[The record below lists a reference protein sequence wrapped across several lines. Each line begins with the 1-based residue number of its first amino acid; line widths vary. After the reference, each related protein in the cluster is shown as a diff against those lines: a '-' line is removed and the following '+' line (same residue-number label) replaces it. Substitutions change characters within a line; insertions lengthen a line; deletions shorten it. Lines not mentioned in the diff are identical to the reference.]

1 LNRKDARTR
10 GRLIVMDLEKTGRE
24 IVLAAVRVHS
34 ALGPGLLESSYQIC
48 LAHELNEAGNDVVCE
63 LTLPVIY
70 RGLTLDAGYKID
82 MFINGCVIV
91 ENKAVEKLLPV
102 HEAQL
107 LTYLKLKKC
116 KLGYLLNWNV
126 PVMKEGIKR
135 MVLNL

>member
-1 LNRKDARTR
+1 
-10 GRLIVMDLEKTGRE
+10 MDLEKTGRE

-34 ALGPGLLESSYQIC
+34 ALGPGLLESAYQVC
-48 LAHELNEAGNDVVCE
+48 LSHELNDAGLDVVCE
-63 LTLPVIY
+63 MTLPVVY

-82 MFINGCVIV
+82 MVINGSVII
-91 ENKAVEKLLPV
+91 ENKAVERLLPV

-116 KLGYLLNWNV
+116 KLGFLLNWNV